1 MDVDFRTEVTELV
14 YTVRQARRLAEKTQ
28 REMARSMGIS
38 RDTYRKIELNP
49 EVATIEQA
57 QNISRI
63 VGIPMDKIIFAR
75 NST

>member
-1 MDVDFRTEVTELV
+1 MT
-14 YTVRQARRLAEKTQ
+14 YTVRQARRLAERTQ
-28 REMARSMGIS
+28 REMAHSMGIS

-49 EVATIEQA
+49 EIATIEQA
-57 QNISRI
+57 KSISRI